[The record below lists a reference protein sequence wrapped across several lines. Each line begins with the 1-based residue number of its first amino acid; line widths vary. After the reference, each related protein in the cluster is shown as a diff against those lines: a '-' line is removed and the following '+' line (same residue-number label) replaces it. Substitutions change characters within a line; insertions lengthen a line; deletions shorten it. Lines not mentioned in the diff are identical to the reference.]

1 MIHLNIYSLVQ
12 EDSGQDHGG
21 DGLVGGNTL
30 DDNNLCVADLVLA
43 SLPGGSSVACNTK
56 HLSDKSFQAHY
67 AESQI
72 SNPNSFH
79 ETKKY
84 FVQLGCSYIRNPHAW
99 TKSIKKINVIW

>member
-1 MIHLNIYSLVQ
+1 MHD
-12 EDSGQDHGG
+12 DSGQDHGG
-21 DGLVGGNTL
+21 DGLVGGNPL

-79 ETKKY
+79 ETKNY
-84 FVQLGCSYIRNPHAW
+84 FVQLGCSYISHDQIDHNIRLGRPC
-99 TKSIKKINVIW
+99 KITF